1 MEAIFEKLT
10 NSTLRSRIAEQ
21 LRDAIMDGTLK
32 EGERI
37 VERKLAAQFGASLAV
52 VREAI
57 IQLESEGFITKR
69 PNTSTYV
76 TQFSAADTEKIFAVR
91 KVLESFAVEEAARQ
105 ASPQDIESLQELF
118 MNIVDAAR
126 SQDSRRFIRTDLSFH
141 EKIWQ
146 IANNEYLRG
155 ALRRLVVP
163 LFTFSSIRV
172 ASHRSFDLLQDANTH
187 LPLFNA
193 IKAKDPKAAKE
204 ALLNALAQWRAQT
217 LSVS

>member
-1 MEAIFEKLT
+1 
-10 NSTLRSRIAEQ
+10 
-21 LRDAIMDGTLK
+21 MD
-32 EGERI
+32 
-37 VERKLAAQFGASLAV
+37 
-52 VREAI
+52 
-57 IQLESEGFITKR
+57 
-69 PNTSTYV
+69 
-76 TQFSAADTEKIFAVR
+76 
-91 KVLESFAVEEAARQ
+91 
-105 ASPQDIESLQELF
+105 
-118 MNIVDAAR
+118 IVDAAR